1 MHFSCMTLLYLF
13 FSKKKYRIL
22 HIVLTISTQSA
33 TLHTKKGNTMNL
45 NTLHHYLT
53 TLSPSELRYRAGE
66 RYTGWENMPKVFVQ
80 DKEYSLLN
88 ITDTDSRRTTSCIFL
103 HPRYPCSTA
112 RNLHQKKFSLQPC
125 PRTYPSLYRNQLCLL
140 GSVSSGNRRET
151 CYSYEKPGS
160 SDRHQLPSFYR
171 GSWRR

>member
-1 MHFSCMTLLYLF
+1 MHFSFMTLLYLF

-80 DKEYSLLN
+80 D
-88 ITDTDSRRTTSCIFL
+88 
-103 HPRYPCSTA
+103 
-112 RNLHQKKFSLQPC
+112 
-125 PRTYPSLYRNQLCLL
+125 
-140 GSVSSGNRRET
+140 
-151 CYSYEKPGS
+151 
-160 SDRHQLPSFYR
+160 
-171 GSWRR
+171 

>member
-1 MHFSCMTLLYLF
+1 
-13 FSKKKYRIL
+13 
-22 HIVLTISTQSA
+22 
-33 TLHTKKGNTMNL
+33 MNL

-88 ITDTDSRRTTSCIFL
+88 ITDTDSLGTTSCIFL

-112 RNLHQKKFSLQPC
+112 RNLHQKNSRFNPVPEHIHPYIEINYVYSGQCPQVIDGKPVTLMKNQVLLIDTNCPHSIEALGEDDIMISIIVKTDFLRDHMFSQFSKDSILSRFFYQC
-125 PRTYPSLYRNQLCLL
+125 
-140 GSVSSGNRRET
+140 
-151 CYSYEKPGS
+151 
-160 SDRHQLPSFYR
+160 HQ
-171 GSWRR
+171 